1 MKRFFTTKK
10 CIAGRKRGAMGF
22 SANLLVI
29 LVCYP
34 LMYSCNFPF
43 PRMGHQ
49 LVGGKGKSCKI
60 ENLCYGKK
68 DWIRP
73 PAEKNRGSIISWNTT
88 IIKDRFVE
96 GEMLPLPCF
105 AARPHSYPGTRSR
118 ISKKG
123 HGKPHRQFTT
133 EIGEIK
139 YEWRKK
145 QNLDRI

>member
-1 MKRFFTTKK
+1 MQFWEMQVKNPSFGKNRRILPPGQPGKTTDR
-10 CIAGRKRGAMGF
+10 ARNGTARTLG
-22 SANLLVI
+22 I

-60 ENLCYGKK
+60 ENLCYGKE

-73 PAEKNRGSIISWNTT
+73 PAEENRGSIISWNTT

-123 HGKPHRQFTT
+123 HGKPHC
-133 EIGEIK
+133 
-139 YEWRKK
+139 
-145 QNLDRI
+145 

>member
-1 MKRFFTTKK
+1 MGINQVIKEKSYKFQVSSYKLAEPENGWP
-10 CIAGRKRGAMGF
+10 CGGAVRREPLG
-22 SANLLVI
+22 I

-60 ENLCYGKK
+60 ENLCYGKE

-73 PAEKNRGSIISWNTT
+73 PAEENRGSIISWNTT

-123 HGKPHRQFTT
+123 HGKPHC
-133 EIGEIK
+133 
-139 YEWRKK
+139 
-145 QNLDRI
+145 